1 MQLYAVSFS
10 NGGRKKQRPATAVVF
25 VTVLLM
31 VGRCTAVDPE
41 AADNAVEDPGA
52 AVGAAGEELVKES
65 RLGAK
70 ASPRSRFPAAMI
82 GYNRYYPEYS
92 PDFYYPPGY
101 PRYYPSYPNNYYPT
115 YPTVNYPP
123 VNYPTNNYYPTGY
136 PPYYPYDYVPYGSGV
151 NEYSARHERA

>member
-1 MQLYAVSFS
+1 MQ
-10 NGGRKKQRPATAVVF
+10 ATAVVY
-25 VTVLLM
+25 VAMLLI
-31 VGRCTAVDPE
+31 VGRCSALDPE
-41 AADNAVEDPGA
+41 VADDAVEDPGA
-52 AVGAAGEELVKES
+52 TLGAAEAVGEELVKES

-101 PRYYPSYPNNYYPT
+101 PRYYPSYPNNYYPNYPT
-115 YPTVNYPP
+115 VNYPTVNYPTVNYPP
-123 VNYPTNNYYPTGY
+123 VNYPTNNYYQTGY
-136 PPYYPYDYVPYGSGV
+136 PPYYPYDNAPYGAGV